1 MVLQCVKE
9 SLAGLIKEQ
18 EALKDYEGLTELND

>member
-18 EALKDYEGLTELND
+18 EALKDYEGPTGPND